1 MDLFAEDLEFVK
13 IATDK
18 MEGGDE
24 LMESLMKG
32 RQGGMPWSVIL
43 NGDGEEVI
51 SSNDKDGKNIGCP
64 VAEHEIAHFV
74 EMIKT
79 ATNRPEDH
87 IAKVLAAMEKHAEAL
102 KN

>member
-1 MDLFAEDLEFVK
+1 MELFADDFEFVK

-24 LMESLMKG
+24 LMNVLMKE

-43 NGDGEEVI
+43 NSEGEEVI
-51 SSNDKDGKNIGCP
+51 SSNDKDGNNIGCP

-79 ATNRPEDH
+79 ATDRPEDH
-87 IAKVLAAMEKHAEAL
+87 IAKVLAAMEKHAKSL
-102 KN
+102 K